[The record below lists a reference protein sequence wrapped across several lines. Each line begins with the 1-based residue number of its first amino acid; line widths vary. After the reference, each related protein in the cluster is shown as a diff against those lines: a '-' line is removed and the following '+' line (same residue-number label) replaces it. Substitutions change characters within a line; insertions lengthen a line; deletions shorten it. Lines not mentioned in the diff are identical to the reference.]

1 MKAVRGN
8 RILLI
13 CSSVLCMLASQQ
25 NYAQVSADSSFT
37 SLSEAMKNPS
47 QVASLTIRGKK
58 LKSFPIEI
66 LQMKN
71 LRELNLSKNYIDVL
85 PSELPELSKLE
96 VLDVSRNSLYS
107 FPIRMAEMKHL
118 KRIVANRNKLAF
130 LADQM
135 SAMSQL
141 EHVDVW
147 HNDITSVPE
156 SFKSLVNL
164 KYADFRENILDRDAQ
179 LQIKKLFPNT
189 KLFFSATCSCGK

>member
-1 MKAVRGN
+1 MRHSLFYISVFAWLVSS
-8 RILLI
+8 LLLHRE
-13 CSSVLCMLASQQ
+13 CK
-25 NYAQVSADSSFT
+25 AQVSADSSFT
-37 SLSEAMKNPS
+37 SLSEAMKDPLR
-47 QVASLTIRGKK
+47 VASLTIRGKR
-58 LKSFPIEI
+58 LKAFPTEI

-71 LRELNLSKNYIDVL
+71 LRELNLSKNYIDLL

-96 VLDVSRNSLYS
+96 LLDVSRNLLYS
-107 FPIRMAEMKHL
+107 FPIRMAEMRHL
-118 KRIVANRNKLAF
+118 RKVVANRNKLAF

-135 SAMSQL
+135 SGMTQL
-141 EHVDVW
+141 EHLDVW
-147 HNDITSVPE
+147 HNDLTSVPE